1 MRHLSPDSRQ
11 EGSTP
16 LTALT
21 MVPAL
26 TSFFIDTTLAHP
38 YRYFIEL
45 RRVVADV
52 ALFFDFRY

>member
-1 MRHLSPDSRQ
+1 
-11 EGSTP
+11 

-26 TSFFIDTTLAHP
+26 ASFSIDTTLAHP